1 MLEEKIRIE
10 KAYDSVNWDFLF
22 GFLLAIG
29 TPMGLKGLRQGD
41 PSSLFFFITEMDVLS
56 PMLNRTPRVSTF
68 YGVFAGLKFGDLSGL
83 VANHGKS
90 GSETASLLADCL
102 GFGVCAWSF
111 PCSIPW
117 ASITLC
123 LFALC
128 CIVFRIL
135 KSYLWKGKEKSKEGV
150 KVTLRE
156 VCLPFGE
163 GGFAI
168 RDRLIFLRGSQGLLI
183 VGWVSPSVF
192 ELQRDR
198 LKEHFHLEVGDGRF
212 CRERLDSVLSPV
224 ISCSCRVLLGVIL
237 GIVSFWSWLPR
248 IGLGGG
254 MLSCLECVV
263 RELGQARDPIILF
276 QILRTCVRARA
287 VSWREDVHDII

>member
-83 VANHGKS
+83 VANHGY
-90 GSETASLLADCL
+90 GLPIVPLFNILLVGFVHGMLESCL
-102 GFGVCAWSF
+102 AGH
-111 PCSIPW
+111 
-117 ASITLC
+117 LQ
-123 LFALC
+123 L
-128 CIVFRIL
+128 
-135 KSYLWKGKEKSKEGV
+135 GKEKSKEGV

-224 ISCSCRVLLGVIL
+224 ISCSCRVLLDVIL